1 MAALLPSCSSELILC
16 VWLQGSFVLS
26 ILLSF
31 ILHISALS
39 AFFPKVLLAVAAAP
53 AVQQSAAAIVVIL
66 SRYGRG
72 LSRVVGAEATAL
84 PKK

>member
-1 MAALLPSCSSELILC
+1 M
-16 VWLQGSFVLS
+16 LS

-53 AVQQSAAAIVVIL
+53 AAVQQSAAAIVVIL

>member
-1 MAALLPSCSSELILC
+1 M
-16 VWLQGSFVLS
+16 LS

-53 AVQQSAAAIVVIL
+53 TAAVQQSAAAIVVIL